1 MQRWL
6 DPAAHGSDVQK
17 AGIHIVSSPP
27 PPPPPLQH
35 TESQAQ
41 NQFLNWFSYVCSKP
55 QSSKVPVEDLI
66 QSLKAGPFTVV
77 KGGSA
82 FAPLHQATIDR

>member
-1 MQRWL
+1 MQRRL
-6 DPAAHGSDVQK
+6 DPAAHGDDVQK

-27 PPPPPLQH
+27 PPPFLQH

-41 NQFLNWFSYVCSKP
+41 NQLNCFSSVHSKP

-66 QSLKAGPFTVV
+66 QSLKAGPFTAVR
-77 KGGSA
+77 GGSA
-82 FAPLHQATIDR
+82 FAPIHQATIDR